1 VRLLVFG
8 RDGQVGRALQ
18 PALAPLGDVVA
29 LGHTEIDLSAPA
41 TIEPIVDRLQP
52 DVIVNAAAYTAVDAA
67 EDDRP
72 QAWRVNAEA
81 VGAIA
86 AAAKKNGA
94 LVVHYSTD
102 YVYAGAGS
110 EAQDEGAPTSPMSVY
125 GASKLTGE
133 MLLRESGADHVT
145 LRTSWVYAP
154 WGSNFPLTILRLARE
169 RETLNVVH
177 DQVGAPTPADL
188 IADITAR
195 IIPHARGRLG
205 TYNLAPSGET
215 SWHGLARFLIA
226 QAIAAGARLRLTP
239 DAIAP
244 IPAAQYPAKAP
255 RPANSRLDTTKLR
268 TAFGLTLPPWQDG
281 IRQLIT
287 TLATEGRL

>member
-1 VRLLVFG
+1 VRFLVFG

-18 PALAPLGDVVA
+18 PALTPLGDVVA

-41 TIEPIVDRLQP
+41 TIEPIIDRLQP

-110 EAQDEGAPTSPMSVY
+110 DAQDEIAPTSPMSVY

-133 MLLRESGADHVT
+133 MLLRESGADHVI

-154 WGSNFPLTILRLARE
+154 HGKNFPLSILRLARE
-169 RETLNVVH
+169 RDTLNVVD
-177 DQVGAPTPADL
+177 DQIGAPTPAAL
-188 IADITAR
+188 IAEITAR
-195 IIPHARGRLG
+195 VIPEARGRLG
-205 TYNLAPSGET
+205 TYNLAPTGET